1 MEGFLPDFTDKMVTE
16 IINELN
22 TALSDAISQL
32 FNFHSPVS
40 GLDWSATR
48 PEFEGE
54 LTLVVFPLL
63 KISGKSPEQ
72 TAQLIG
78 EYLLEKHPSLVAGFN
93 VVKGFLNVSLDP
105 ALLQQYF
112 LKAFAQKDFGRNT
125 AAAPFKIMVE
135 YSSPNTNKPLHLGH
149 ARNNLLGFSVSRIL
163 EHNGNQVLKVTLVND
178 RGIHICKSMLAW
190 QKTGGI
196 ETPEQTGEKGDHFV
210 GRYYVAF
217 DKMYKAELE
226 QLMAGG
232 LSKEEAEKK
241 SSIMAEAREMLLAWE
256 RGDKEV
262 VDLWKKMNAWV
273 LKGFDESYASLGVSF
288 DQVYYESEMYHFGKD
303 LVALGLEKKVLVK
316 KDDGSVWLD
325 LRAEGLDEKCLLRAD
340 GTSLYMTQ
348 DLGTAWQRYKEHHF
362 NRLIHVVGNEQ
373 DYHFKVLFRALKKLG
388 FDWADHLF
396 HLSYGMVELPEGKM
410 KSREGTVVDTDDL
423 ISEMINTAAAITEE
437 LGKTE
442 GMSEEEKQSLF
453 RMIGL
458 GALKYFILK
467 VDPKKKMLFNPKES
481 IDFHGNTGPFIQYT
495 HARIRS
501 VLRKSEMS
509 EEEILRSSAQPFTHY
524 LPKEKALVFSLL
536 SYPKVV
542 AEAGRLLSPASIANY
557 VYELTRDF
565 NQFYHD
571 HSILHEADLPTR
583 NFRLL
588 LTALCGRVIKDAM
601 YLLGIEV
608 PEKM

>member
-1 MEGFLPDFTDKMVTE
+1 MVKD
-16 IINELN
+16 IIAQLQ
-22 TALSDAISQL
+22 TALEAGIAQL
-32 FNFHSPVS
+32 FGMNEKIN
-40 GLDWSATR
+40 GLEWSKTR
-48 PEFEGE
+48 PEFDGE

-63 KISGKSPEQ
+63 KLSGKSPEQ
-72 TAQLIG
+72 TAQLLG
-78 EYLLEKHPSLVAGFN
+78 DYLLTHHSDLVSGFN
-93 VVKGFLNVSLDP
+93 VVKGFLNVSL
-105 ALLQQYF
+105 AASLLQQKF
-112 LKAFAQKDFGRNT
+112 LQAFAQANYGTNIASD
-125 AAAPFKIMVE
+125 PQKIMVE

-149 ARNNLLGFSVSRIL
+149 ARNNLLGFSVARIL
-163 EHNGNQVLKVTLVND
+163 EHNGHQVIKVTLVND

-190 QKTGGI
+190 QKAGKQ
-196 ETPEQTGEKGDHFV
+196 ETPEMTGEKGDHFV

-217 DKMYKAELE
+217 DTMYKAELE
-226 QLMAGG
+226 QLMKDG

-241 SSIMAEAREMLLAWE
+241 STVMAEARQMLLAWE
-256 RGDKEV
+256 RGDEAV
-262 VDLWKKMNAWV
+262 VALWRQMNAWV
-273 LKGFDESYASLGVSF
+273 LKGFDESYAALGVSF
-288 DQVYYESEMYHFGKD
+288 NQVYYESEMYHFGKD
-303 LVALGLEKKVLVK
+303 LVSMGLEKKVLQRK
-316 KDDGSVWLD
+316 EDGSVWFD
-325 LRAEGLDEKCLLRAD
+325 LRDEGMDEKCLLRAD

-362 NRLIHVVGNEQ
+362 DRLIHVVGNEQ

-423 ISEMINTAAAITEE
+423 IREMVDTAGAITRE

-442 GMSEEEKQSLF
+442 GMSEEEKLKLF
-453 RMIGL
+453 NLIGM

-501 VLRKSEMS
+501 VLRKWEFNV
-509 EEEILRSSAQPFTHY
+509 EQTLDGAFAPENNW
-524 LPKEKALVFSLL
+524 LPKERSLVFTLL
-536 SYPKVV
+536 NYPNVV
-542 AEAGRLLSPASIANY
+542 AEAGRMLSPATIANY
-557 VYELTRDF
+557 VYDLTKDF

-571 HSILHEADLPTR
+571 HSILQEESEQKR
-583 NFRLL
+583 KFRIL
-588 LTALCGRVIKDAM
+588 LTDLCGRVIKDAM
-601 YLLGIEV
+601 FLLGIEV

>member
-1 MEGFLPDFTDKMVTE
+1 MVKE
-16 IINELN
+16 IISELN
-22 TALSDAISQL
+22 VALKQALQDL
-32 FNFHSPVS
+32 FNHATPVA
-40 GLDWSATR
+40 GLDWSQTR

-63 KISGKSPEQ
+63 KISGKGPEQ
-72 TAQLIG
+72 TAQILG
-78 EYLLEKHPSLVAGFN
+78 DFLLTNFPSLVEKFN
-93 VVKGFLNVSLDP
+93 VLKGFLNLSIQP
-105 ALLQQYF
+105 ARLHEYF
-112 LKAFAQKDFGRNT
+112 LKALENKDFGKNSS
-125 AAAPFKIMVE
+125 ANPSKIMVE

-163 EHNGNQVLKVTLVND
+163 EHNGNEVLKVTLVND

-190 QKTGGI
+190 QKSGGF
-196 ETPEQTGEKGDHFV
+196 ETPETTGEKGDHFV

-217 DKMYKAELE
+217 DKMYKEELE
-226 QLMAGG
+226 QLMSGG
-232 LSKEEAEKK
+232 LSKEEAEKQ
-241 SSIMAEAREMLLAWE
+241 SQVMAEAREMLRAWE
-256 RGDKEV
+256 RGDREV
-262 VDLWKKMNAWV
+262 VDLWKKMNSWV
-273 LKGFDESYASLGVSF
+273 LKGFDESYAALGVSF
-288 DQVYYESEMYHFGKD
+288 NQVYYESEMYHFGKD
-303 LVALGLEKKVLVK
+303 LVALGLEKNVLLK
-316 KDDGSVWLD
+316 KPDGSVWFD
-325 LRAEGLDEKCLLRAD
+325 LREEGLDEKCLLRAD

-362 NRLIHVVGNEQ
+362 DRLIHVVGNEQ

-388 FDWADHLF
+388 FDWADNLF

-423 ISEMINTAAAITEE
+423 IREMVKTAAEITEE

-442 GMSEEEKQSLF
+442 GMNETERSELF
-453 RMIGL
+453 HLIGM

-501 VLRKSEMS
+501 VLRKSNHS
-509 EEEILRSSAQPFTHY
+509 QEEIFNGLSKSAIQWQ
-524 LPKEKALVFSLL
+524 PKEKALVFSLL
-536 SYPKVV
+536 NYPQVV
-542 AEAGRLLSPASIANY
+542 AEAGKLLSPATIANY
-557 VYELTRDF
+557 VYDLTRDF
-565 NQFYHD
+565 NHFYHD
-571 HSILHEADLPTR
+571 YSILHEENRDLR
-583 NFRLL
+583 NFRLAL
-588 LTALCGRVIKDAM
+588 ALLCGRVIKDAM

>member
-1 MEGFLPDFTDKMVTE
+1 MVKE
-16 IINELN
+16 IVADLNSALQGALIN
-22 TALSDAISQL
+22 L
-32 FNFHSPVS
+32 FQFSEVVA
-40 GLDWSATR
+40 GLDWSKTR

-72 TAQLIG
+72 TAQLFG
-78 EYLLEKHPSLVAGFN
+78 EYFIQHHAALVADFN
-93 VVKGFLNVSLDP
+93 VVKGFLNVSLSTS
-105 ALLQQYF
+105 LLQKNF
-112 LKAFAQKDFGRNT
+112 LAAYANDHYGRNISSN
-125 AAAPFKIMVE
+125 PQKIMVE

-149 ARNNLLGFSVSRIL
+149 ARNNLLGFSVARIL
-163 EHNGNQVLKVTLVND
+163 EHNGNNVLKVTLVND

-190 QKTGGI
+190 QKSGSN
-196 ETPEQTGEKGDHFV
+196 ETPQSTGEKGDHFV

-226 QLMAGG
+226 QLMASGF
-232 LSKEEAEKK
+232 SKEDAEKK
-241 SSIMAEAREMLLAWE
+241 STIMAEAREMLLAWE
-256 RGDKEV
+256 RGDQTV
-262 VDLWKKMNAWV
+262 VALWRKMNDWV
-273 LKGFDESYASLGVSF
+273 LAGFDESYAALGVSF
-288 DQVYYESEMYHFGKD
+288 DKVYFESEMYKFGKD
-303 LVALGLEKKVLVK
+303 LVALGLENNVLQKKA
-316 KDDGSVWLD
+316 DGSVWFD
-325 LRAEGLDEKCLLRAD
+325 LRDEGMDEKCLLRAD

-362 NRLIHVVGNEQ
+362 DRLIHVVGNEQ

-388 FDWADHLF
+388 FDWADNLF

-423 ISEMINTAAAITEE
+423 IKEMVDTAGAITKE

-442 GMSEEEKQSLF
+442 GMSDPDKRALF
-453 RMIGL
+453 NLIGM

-501 VLRKSEMS
+501 VLRKSDATLEQKLHNAFAA
-509 EEEILRSSAQPFTHY
+509 ENNW
-524 LPKEKALVFSLL
+524 LPKERSLVFSVLN
-536 SYPKVV
+536 YPQVV
-542 AEAGRLLSPASIANY
+542 AEAGRLLSPATIANY
-557 VYELTRDF
+557 VYDLTKDF

-571 HSILHEADLPTR
+571 HSILHEEQEQVK

-588 LTALCGRVIKDAM
+588 LTELCGRVIKDAM
-601 YLLGIEV
+601 FLLGIEV